1 MTTTIQV
8 GRKELT
14 SGEVLAEVEAGNRV
28 VIEVEMMGATV
39 RMAIRKRADV
49 YYCDTPIKLLT
60 YESEEELQHCLE
72 RYRLAKRVEESSADE
87 VTQNG

>member
-1 MTTTIQV
+1 MTTTVQV

-14 SGEVLAEVEAGNRV
+14 SAEVEAGNRV
-28 VIEVEMMGATV
+28 VIEVEMVGTTA
-39 RMAIRKRADV
+39 RMAIRNRAEL

-72 RYRLAKRVEESSADE
+72 RDRLATCVEGSSADE
-87 VTQNG
+87 VTWNG